1 MEINSLVQI
10 FGSAGVTFYVM
21 WLWLQSIQLEK
32 KGIINKLE
40 LEQENRIKELK
51 EMLPLLNDAS
61 KGLQDVIKTNDNKN
75 QEVIETII
83 KHIDDRIEMISSRC
97 NKGWE
102 HIVPKNELTSVIKH
116 IDNIKKGGQYFDG
129 FKSTLYKKDGNLIS
143 VSWKGKYFPEI
154 NGLVFIGRVTR
165 G

>member
-21 WLWLQSIQLEK
+21 WLWLQSIQNEK
-32 KGIINKLE
+32 KGIIHKLE

-61 KGLQDVIKTNDNKN
+61 KGLQDAIKSNDEKN

-83 KHIDDRIEMISSRC
+83 KHIDDRI
-97 NKGWE
+97 
-102 HIVPKNELTSVIKH
+102 NE
-116 IDNIKKGGQYFDG
+116 
-129 FKSTLYKKDGNLIS
+129 IS
-143 VSWKGKYFPEI
+143 VKCYNK
-154 NGLVFIGRVTR
+154 NTK
-165 G
+165 

>member
-21 WLWLQSIQLEK
+21 WLWLQSVQQEK

-40 LEQENRIKELK
+40 LEQENRIKELR

-61 KGLQDVIKTNDNKN
+61 KGLQDVIKANDDKN

-83 KHIDDRIEMISSRC
+83 QHIDDRIDEITSKC
-97 NKGWE
+97 NN
-102 HIVPKNELTSVIKH
+102 KNTK
-116 IDNIKKGGQYFDG
+116 
-129 FKSTLYKKDGNLIS
+129 
-143 VSWKGKYFPEI
+143 
-154 NGLVFIGRVTR
+154 
-165 G
+165 

>member
-51 EMLPLLNDAS
+51 EILPLLNDAS
-61 KGLQDVIKTNDNKN
+61 KGLQDVIKSNDNKN

-83 KHIDDRIEMISSRC
+83 KHIDDRIATISLRC
-97 NKGWE
+97 N
-102 HIVPKNELTSVIKH
+102 N
-116 IDNIKKGGQYFDG
+116 N
-129 FKSTLYKKDGNLIS
+129 KDVN
-143 VSWKGKYFPEI
+143 
-154 NGLVFIGRVTR
+154 
-165 G
+165 

>member
-32 KGIINKLE
+32 KGIINKF
-40 LEQENRIKELK
+40 EQENRIKELK

-97 NKGWE
+97 NNKD
-102 HIVPKNELTSVIKH
+102 IK
-116 IDNIKKGGQYFDG
+116 
-129 FKSTLYKKDGNLIS
+129 
-143 VSWKGKYFPEI
+143 
-154 NGLVFIGRVTR
+154 
-165 G
+165 